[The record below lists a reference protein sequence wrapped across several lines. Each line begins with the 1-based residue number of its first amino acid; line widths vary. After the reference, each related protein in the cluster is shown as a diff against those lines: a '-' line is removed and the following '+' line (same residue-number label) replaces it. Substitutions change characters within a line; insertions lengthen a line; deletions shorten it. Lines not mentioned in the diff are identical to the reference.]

1 MLWHLEAI
9 ELIHSNL
16 VTVATRG
23 HGTFTFL
30 EVFSLA
36 SGKVE

>member
-9 ELIHSNL
+9 ELIHGNL
-16 VTVATRG
+16 VITTIGMVS
-23 HGTFTFL
+23 FTFL